1 MDLLHFAV
9 GSVRAEWTDPRGV
22 SFAPGSAVSHGVTR
36 LTNPQS
42 MHTNTQTTIHSF
54 QSINSIHSTLC
65 THSSQSIRSS
75 HSGIPDF
82 VLLPFTPISI
92 QTPSSVSRCSCSPQ
106 QWHGC
111 VWLDSNW
118 APDVEKS
125 QESCRRFTWPTS
137 KIKIHRSKLGQASS
151 NKMSLAKCCWL
162 RRDSVVG

>member
-1 MDLLHFAV
+1 MNLLRFAV

-22 SFAPGSAVSHGVTR
+22 RFAPGSAVSHDVTR
-36 LTNPQS
+36 LKNPQS

-54 QSINSIHSTLC
+54 HSIHPTHS
-65 THSSQSIRSS
+65 THSSHSIRSS

-82 VLLPFTPISI
+82 VLLPFTLISI
-92 QTPSSVSRCSCSPQ
+92 QNPSSVSRCSCSPQ

-111 VWLDSNW
+111 VWLDSNL
-118 APDVEKS
+118 APGVEKS
-125 QESCRRFTWPTS
+125 QESCRRSTWPTS
-137 KIKIHRSKLGQASS
+137 KIKIHRSKLGQESS